1 MDAKEAFEIVLE
13 MALRTSQRAQDGISA
28 KEVEALVI
36 AEDYME
42 YWRGKVEYAK
52 HHNERPQ
59 GVKEYLERQEFFND
73 TKGN

>member
-28 KEVEALVI
+28 KEVEALET

-42 YWRGKVEYAK
+42 YWRGKVEHARYRD
-52 HHNERPQ
+52 ERPST
-59 GVKEYLERQEFFND
+59 GCDY
-73 TKGN
+73 GIGG

>member
-1 MDAKEAFEIVLE
+1 MTDKEAFEIVLE
-13 MALRTSQRAQDGISA
+13 MARKANTFAA
-28 KEVEALVI
+28 KEVEALEI

-42 YWRGKVEYAK
+42 YWRGKVEYSK

-59 GVKEYLERQEFFND
+59 GLKDYLDRQEIFND